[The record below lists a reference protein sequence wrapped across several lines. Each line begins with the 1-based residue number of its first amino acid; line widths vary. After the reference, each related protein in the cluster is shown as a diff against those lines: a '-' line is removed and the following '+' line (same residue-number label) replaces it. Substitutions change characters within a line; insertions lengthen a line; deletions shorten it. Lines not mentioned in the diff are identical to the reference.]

1 MTAVS
6 CVRLCGAPIFIFLF
20 VSPNE
25 VERVA
30 SVPFLLGLFLTDVL
44 DGFLARRWNVAS
56 DFGYI
61 LDGVADRS
69 THIALVIALTATSDL
84 SPVLGFLLVFRD
96 LLLYASRAFFENWWN
111 ANATFRGRVKLAA
124 VLFKV
129 TVGVIA
135 LISYIRNVAP
145 PLIALPDA
153 NALLTFFRSATWLF
167 VAWSY
172 LLLAQQIREYSLR
185 RRQRSRDR

>member
-1 MTAVS
+1 MS

-25 VERVA
+25 TGRIA
-30 SVPFLLGLFLTDVL
+30 SLPFLLVLFFTDVL

-69 THIALVIALTATSDL
+69 THIALVIALTTTSAL
-84 SPVLGFLLVFRD
+84 PPVLGFLLVFRD
-96 LLLYASRAFFENWWN
+96 LLLYAARAFFDDWWN
-111 ANATFRGRVKLAA
+111 ANASFRGRVKLAA

-135 LISYIRNVAP
+135 LISYVRTTAPHLVAV
-145 PLIALPDA
+145 ADA
-153 NALLTFFRSATWLF
+153 NSLLTFFRSATWLF

-172 LLLAQQIREYSLR
+172 LLLAQQIREYASKPRQR
-185 RRQRSRDR
+185 RRDR